1 MTKALRSHQP
11 DAQLLASGT
20 PYILYCAAVDA
31 KTPGPVPRPML
42 LQEEP
47 DVPGVRVG
55 IVNVTGYAGSELARI
70 LDRHPEAEITS
81 VTGRSAAG
89 KRLPEVLPHLW
100 RLDLPITRTVEG
112 SVDVVFSTLPSG
124 ASAEVLGPMVD
135 DGVKAVDI
143 AADFRLHDPA
153 EFKRTYNT
161 DHPAPHLLEKAVY
174 GLPELH
180 RESISRS
187 SLVANPGC
195 YPAATILGLAP
206 AVRQGLIVDDIV
218 VDAKT
223 GISGAGRG
231 GLSTTSMDHFAE
243 ANENVLA
250 YALDGH
256 VHQPEIAQELAE
268 LREAESARVTF
279 IPHRV
284 PMTRGI
290 MATCYARLQ
299 IESTSKE
306 TVQELYR
313 EFYADEPFVRVTETP
328 PQTKQT
334 TGSNFCLVYP
344 MVDEE
349 AGRLVVVSCIDNLG
363 KGAAGQAV
371 QNMNVMFGLEE
382 DEGLQQL
389 ALYP

>member
-1 MTKALRSHQP
+1 MK
-11 DAQLLASGT
+11 
-20 PYILYCAAVDA
+20 
-31 KTPGPVPRPML
+31 
-42 LQEEP
+42 
-47 DVPGVRVG
+47 VG

-112 SVDVVFSTLPSG
+112 SVDLVFSTLPSG
-124 ASAEVLGPMVD
+124 ASAEVLAPMVD

-153 EFKRTYNT
+153 EFKRAYNT

-180 RESISRS
+180 RENISRS

-195 YPAATILGLAP
+195 YPAATILALAP
-206 AVRQGLIVDDIV
+206 AVREGLVVDDIV
-218 VDAKT
+218 VDAKS

-231 GLSTTSMDHFAE
+231 GLSTNPMDLFAE

-250 YALDGH
+250 YGLDGH
-256 VHQPEIAQELAE
+256 GHQPEIAQELAE
-268 LREAESARVTF
+268 LREADSARVTF
-279 IPHRV
+279 VPHRI

-290 MATCYARLQ
+290 LATCYARLQ
-299 IESTSKE
+299 DETVRKE
-306 TVQELYR
+306 TVQEIYR
-313 EFYADEPFVRVTETP
+313 DFYANEPFVHVTDTP
-328 PQTKQT
+328 PQSKQT
-334 TGSNFCLVYP
+334 TGSNFCMVHAT
-344 MVDEE
+344 VDER
-349 AGRLVVVSCIDNLG
+349 AGRLVAVSCLDNLV

-371 QNMNVMFGLEE
+371 QNMNIMFGLPEAM
-382 DEGLQQL
+382 GLEQL